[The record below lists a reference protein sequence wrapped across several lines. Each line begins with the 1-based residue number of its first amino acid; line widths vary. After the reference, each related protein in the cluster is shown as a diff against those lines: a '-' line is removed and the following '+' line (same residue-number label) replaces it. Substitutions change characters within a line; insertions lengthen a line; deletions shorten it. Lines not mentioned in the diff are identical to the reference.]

1 MTRIFKLLA
10 AAVMALSASAASATT
25 ASFYAEGQYITN
37 FCGGGT
43 FCSSGGGTLDM
54 TFEPGMVEAVSDA
67 LLTLAFFG
75 DFDSTHETVSVSLG
89 TLGLGEVMDNDGSND
104 IFFGPTFGNQYVA
117 PTFLFARVAKNALNS
132 QLRDGKLKLSFSTL
146 TSDTGNS
153 YNGVDNLYGAETIKA
168 YMKFKTVP
176 SPVPLPAG
184 AVLLFSGLFGLGIIR
199 SRKG

>member
-1 MTRIFKLLA
+1 
-10 AAVMALSASAASATT
+10 MALSASAASATT